1 MAGIGVTKDYFEKW
15 NPKVDY
21 RANPHL
27 YNIGR
32 GQQGVLIC
40 EPYKSEICAHWR
52 FKTPE
57 AAEESSQKIYSMFLD
72 FIAED
77 DFVGADMAKKF
88 LHMGFTRA
96 RRYANHRDGKKYAAD
111 GTVLPQEPDA
121 MTCDKAE
128 SAVIFREM
136 WMLARE
142 DKEYLQ
148 MKDNGNHLNATHT
161 KCFHC
166 GTVFNNDEFDDDY
179 AICGKCREKE
189 SEE

>member
-1 MAGIGVTKDYFEKW
+1 MSVGEEYFQKW

-57 AAEESSQKIYSMFLD
+57 EAEESSQKIYSMFLD
-72 FIAED
+72 FVAED

-136 WMLARE
+136 WKLARE

-148 MKDNGNHLNATHT
+148 MKDNFKRAKNEG
-161 KCFHC
+161 
-166 GTVFNNDEFDDDY
+166 
-179 AICGKCREKE
+179 R
-189 SEE
+189 